1 MGGVGRGEVGKEE
14 GEGAWVG
21 GVRWVS
27 RVRKGEVGSGCV
39 K

>member
-21 GVRWVS
+21 GVR
-27 RVRKGEVGSGCV
+27 KGEVGSGCV